1 MQDDPPA
8 GTSVVVAPDLFLGV
22 AAQPPVEQEVSFG
35 EHGQQWMVAGPP
47 MLARVVPLERALL
60 LAVTKVGSIWLGEV
74 NRKGMC
80 SRTLPAKFSFSRK
93 ATNTAAPPSGVTA
106 REVSRKTTR

>member
-1 MQDDPPA
+1 MFQSAAALGQVQDDPPA

-60 LAVTKVGSIWLGEV
+60 LAVTKVSSIWLGEV
-74 NRKGMC
+74 NRKGM
-80 SRTLPAKFSFSRK
+80 
-93 ATNTAAPPSGVTA
+93 
-106 REVSRKTTR
+106 